1 MFIGIVAG
9 AVVVA
14 IALAVGLFK
23 LMWRVAEPNEA
34 LVISGSKHRTE
45 GLGEGMGFRIVT
57 GRGTLVLPGVQV
69 VRKLSLDLNEAQL
82 NVDCVTN
89 QGIPLKVHG
98 VVIFKVG
105 DDFVSIANA
114 ARRFLDQQKFM
125 SERVHNVFAG
135 HLRSIVGGLT
145 VEDMI
150 RDRERLTGE
159 TRAASGTEMEKL
171 GLIIDSLQIHE
182 IQDPTGYIKNL
193 SAPHAAA
200 VHRDARIAQAEAD
213 RLATEAEQAAAA
225 RMAEATRD
233 SEILQAG
240 YQAER
245 DGAAAKARQAGP
257 LAEAAAQ
264 QEVVVQETRVAELAA
279 RRREQQLQADVRKPA
294 DAAAYKTR
302 TLAEAERDA
311 RISAAQALARETELA
326 AAADATRVKTE
337 AAAEAEAT
345 KARGLAEAASTRA
358 TGEAEAASGQ
368 AQGVAEAEAAKA
380 QGLAEAEAAKAQG
393 LAEAEATRARGL
405 AEAEAARARG
415 LAEAEAARARGL
427 AEAEAIKARAAA
439 LAENQDAVVAQ
450 QLAEKW
456 PEIVGAGAQAFGS
469 VDHMVVLNGAD
480 GLSEAFA
487 KALTL
492 GGTGLGL
499 ARQLLSAMSGGIDGS
514 HGAGGH
520 DGIVGTGGTGGRGGG
535 RAPGA
540 AGGTDGGD
548 GGHGAGAGIPDR
560 GTAAAPGSPV
570 PRTERVPV
578 ERPAG
583 GPAGGGGGAPA
594 R

>member
-1 MFIGIVAG
+1 MLIGIVAG
-9 AVVVA
+9 AVVLGVG
-14 IALAVGLFK
+14 ILVGLFK

-69 VRKLSLDLNEAQL
+69 VRKLSLDLNEAEL
-82 NVDCVTN
+82 NVDCVTK

-114 ARRFLDQQKFM
+114 ARRFLDQQKVM
-125 SERVHNVFAG
+125 GHRVHNVFAG

-200 VHRDARIAQAEAD
+200 VQRDARIAQAEAD
-213 RLATEAEQAAAA
+213 RLATEAEQQAAA
-225 RMAEATRD
+225 RMSEAKRD

-245 DGAAAKARQAGP
+245 DSAAAKARQAGP
-257 LAEAAAQ
+257 LADAAAQ
-264 QEVVVQETRVAELAA
+264 QEVVVQETRVAELTAH
-279 RRREQQLQADVRKPA
+279 RKEQQLQADVRKPA
-294 DAAAYKTR
+294 DAAAYEKR

-311 RISAAQALARETELA
+311 RISAAQAKAQETELA
-326 AAADATRVKTE
+326 AAAEATRVKT
-337 AAAEAEAT
+337 AAVAEAEAT
-345 KARGLAEAASTRA
+345 KARGAAAAQATRA
-358 TGEAEAASGQ
+358 TGEAEAAAAQ
-368 AQGVAEAEAAKA
+368 AKGLAAAEAAKA
-380 QGLAEAEAAKAQG
+380 Q
-393 LAEAEATRARGL
+393 
-405 AEAEAARARG
+405 
-415 LAEAEAARARGL
+415 GL

-439 LAENQDAVVAQ
+439 LAENQEAVVAQ
-450 QLAEKW
+450 QLAENW
-456 PEIVGAGAQAFGS
+456 PEIVRAGAEAFGN
-469 VDHMVVLNGAD
+469 VDHMVLLNGAD
-480 GLSEAFA
+480 GMSDLFA
-487 KALTL
+487 KALTM

-499 ARQLLSAMSGGIDGS
+499 ARQLLASMGTTDAPGTN
-514 HGAGGH
+514 GAGGPAVN
-520 DGIVGTGGTGGRGGG
+520 GGTAGGTGG
-535 RAPGA
+535 
-540 AGGTDGGD
+540 AGGSSAGGIGGTVTRDGGSPV
-548 GGHGAGAGIPDR
+548 GR
-560 GTAAAPGSPV
+560 GPAAAPTGTA
-570 PRTERVPV
+570 PRTERVRIQQ
-578 ERPAG
+578 E
-583 GPAGGGGGAPA
+583 GGAEGTAPD
-594 R
+594 RR

>member
-14 IALAVGLFK
+14 VGLAVGLFK

-125 SERVHNVFAG
+125 AERVHNVFAG

-311 RISAAQALARETELA
+311 RISAAQALAKETELA

-380 QGLAEAEAAKAQG
+380 QGLAEAEA
-393 LAEAEATRARGL
+393 TRARGL

-439 LAENQDAVVAQ
+439 LAENQEAVVAQ

-499 ARQLLSAMSGGIDGS
+499 ARQLLTAMSGGPEGGDG
-514 HGAGGH
+514 
-520 DGIVGTGGTGGRGGG
+520 VEGTGARGG
-535 RAPGA
+535 RASGA
-540 AGGTDGGD
+540 VGGTDGSD
-548 GGHGAGAGIPDR
+548 GAAGPGR
-560 GTAAAPGSPV
+560 GTAAAPGGPV

>member
-1 MFIGIVAG
+1 MLIGIVAG
-9 AVVVA
+9 IVLVAVAVV
-14 IALAVGLFK
+14 VGLFK

-45 GLGEGMGFRIVT
+45 GLEEGMGFRIVT

-69 VRKLSLDLNEAQL
+69 VRKLSLDLNEADL
-82 NVDCVTN
+82 HVDCVTK
-89 QGIPLKVHG
+89 QGIPLQVHG

-125 SERVHNVFAG
+125 GDRVHNVFAG

-200 VHRDARIAQAEAD
+200 VQRDARIAQAEAD
-213 RLATEAEQAAAA
+213 RLATEAEQQAAA
-225 RMAEATRD
+225 RMSQAQRD

-245 DGAAAKARQAGP
+245 DSAAAKARQAGP

-279 RRREQQLQADVRKPA
+279 HRREQQLQADVRKPA
-294 DAAAYKTR
+294 DAAAYEKR

-311 RISAAQALARETELA
+311 RISAAQARARETELA
-326 AAADATRVKTE
+326 AAAEATRVK
-337 AAAEAEAT
+337 AAAGAEAEAT
-345 KARGLAEAASTRA
+345 KARGAAAAEATRA
-358 TGEAEAASGQ
+358 TGEAEAAASRAKGL
-368 AQGVAEAEAAKA
+368 ATAEAAK
-380 QGLAEAEAAKAQG
+380 
-393 LAEAEATRARGL
+393 
-405 AEAEAARARG
+405 
-415 LAEAEAARARGL
+415 ARGL

-439 LAENQDAVVAQ
+439 LAENQEAVVAQ

-456 PEIVGAGAQAFGS
+456 PEIVRAGAEAFGN
-469 VDHMVVLNGAD
+469 VDHMVLLNGAD
-480 GLSEAFA
+480 GMSEMFA
-487 KALTL
+487 KALTM

-499 ARQLLSAMSGGIDGS
+499 ARQLLSAMGTAGTASTAGAADGSGGN
-514 HGAGGH
+514 GAGSPGAA
-520 DGIVGTGGTGGRGGG
+520 GTGGTPDSGEN
-535 RAPGA
+535 ASSGA
-540 AGGTDGGD
+540 L
-548 GGHGAGAGIPDR
+548 GAG
-560 GTAAAPGSPV
+560 TAPKGAP

-578 ERPAG
+578 RDEG
-583 GPAGGGGGAPA
+583 VAGGGTPG